1 MSKSPKK
8 SLLSLPLKVILTEE
22 GASYFIQNKK
32 KLSRMR
38 LADNIEEYGVSLN
51 NFSPQTIQHM
61 ILVGYISK
69 LEISVPEFASC
80 RQDVLDLSKLI
91 VFSLLYKQFDRAV
104 FSSLIETECVRKH
117 NRTNPS
123 QLIDKRDS
131 VSDQQINFFLR
142 GKDNVVAEAKKA
154 LLEPLWCSFVN
165 GKELT
170 IEEQNICMLMTE
182 KFLTRMSRINWYIVI
197 KFFKEKGG
205 EEIINCIHGLLKDYV
220 EKSKVAEYISVMVME
235 LALNSET
242 ANMKKEVKRIYRTH
256 PDPESLIFDPE
267 VRKKVIAEMEK
278 LHDVVSISWRL
289 GGGSSSIGKQGRL
302 QITLYSR
309 EDEFQEVKES
319 IETKRSADL
328 RKRSLIDFY
337 KELPEGDEGVDLGL
351 YYLSYLDEECKKI
364 NVKFESLVNQYS
376 ASDLMVITLVFN
388 F

>member
-8 SLLSLPLKVILTEE
+8 SLLSLPLKIILTEE

-38 LADNIEEYGVSLN
+38 LADNIEEYGVSLS

-104 FSSLIETECVRKH
+104 FASLIETECVRKH

-154 LLEPLWCSFVN
+154 LLEPLWYSFVN

-182 KFLTRMSRINWYIVI
+182 KFLTRMSRINWYIIV
-197 KFFKEKGG
+197 KFFKENGG
-205 EEIINCIHGLLKDYV
+205 REIINCVHGLLKDYV

-235 LALNSET
+235 LALNSEN

-319 IETKRSADL
+319 IETKRLADL
-328 RKRSLIDFY
+328 TKRSLIDFY
-337 KELPEGDEGVDLGL
+337 KELPEGEEGVDLGL

>member
-1 MSKSPKK
+1 M
-8 SLLSLPLKVILTEE
+8 
-22 GASYFIQNKK
+22 
-32 KLSRMR
+32 
-38 LADNIEEYGVSLN
+38 
-51 NFSPQTIQHM
+51 
-61 ILVGYISK
+61 
-69 LEISVPEFASC
+69 
-80 RQDVLDLSKLI
+80 
-91 VFSLLYKQFDRAV
+91 
-104 FSSLIETECVRKH
+104 
-117 NRTNPS
+117 
-123 QLIDKRDS
+123 
-131 VSDQQINFFLR
+131 
-142 GKDNVVAEAKKA
+142 
-154 LLEPLWCSFVN
+154 
-165 GKELT
+165 
-170 IEEQNICMLMTE
+170 
-182 KFLTRMSRINWYIVI
+182 
-197 KFFKEKGG
+197 
-205 EEIINCIHGLLKDYV
+205 
-220 EKSKVAEYISVMVME
+220 
-235 LALNSET
+235 
-242 ANMKKEVKRIYRTH
+242 H

>member
-1 MSKSPKK
+1 
-8 SLLSLPLKVILTEE
+8 
-22 GASYFIQNKK
+22 
-32 KLSRMR
+32 
-38 LADNIEEYGVSLN
+38 
-51 NFSPQTIQHM
+51 
-61 ILVGYISK
+61 
-69 LEISVPEFASC
+69 
-80 RQDVLDLSKLI
+80 
-91 VFSLLYKQFDRAV
+91 
-104 FSSLIETECVRKH
+104 
-117 NRTNPS
+117 
-123 QLIDKRDS
+123 
-131 VSDQQINFFLR
+131 
-142 GKDNVVAEAKKA
+142 
-154 LLEPLWCSFVN
+154 
-165 GKELT
+165 
-170 IEEQNICMLMTE
+170 MLMTE

-351 YYLSYLDEECKKI
+351 
-364 NVKFESLVNQYS
+364 
-376 ASDLMVITLVFN
+376 
-388 F
+388 